1 MIVRHACGVLAL
13 MVLTICGCSTV
24 PKAPLQ
30 NAAAHP
36 SFATD
41 RKSQAEAAAAE
52 AELAKAR
59 ARAMERA
66 LQAAATAI
74 QKMESESKK
83 LGLLDYF
90 RLGQPKLM
98 ALIRTVKQEIGAVDT
113 TGCPQEFRDA
123 YLDFTHR
130 FNDGWEAMDP
140 YLGWRGQKMGLLMPW
155 KILEVDEKTDQAMRP
170 MNAAWQRLERIAVA
184 GGATL
189 PK

>member
-1 MIVRHACGVLAL
+1 MIGRHACGVLAL

-30 NAAAHP
+30 NAASHL

-52 AELAKAR
+52 AELARAR

-83 LGLLDYF
+83 
-90 RLGQPKLM
+90 
-98 ALIRTVKQEIGAVDT
+98 
-113 TGCPQEFRDA
+113 
-123 YLDFTHR
+123 
-130 FNDGWEAMDP
+130 WS
-140 YLGWRGQKMGLLMPW
+140 
-155 KILEVDEKTDQAMRP
+155 
-170 MNAAWQRLERIAVA
+170 
-184 GGATL
+184 
-189 PK
+189 